1 MDMIA
6 HIYGWIGLCGW
17 QIQMEEKPP
26 VFSLER
32 SQQIRREQPSRVYIK
47 QWSSYDSKGL

>member
-17 QIQMEEKPP
+17 QTQMEEKPP
-26 VFSLER
+26 ASYLER
-32 SQQIRREQPSRVYIK
+32 SQQAA
-47 QWSSYDSKGL
+47 DM